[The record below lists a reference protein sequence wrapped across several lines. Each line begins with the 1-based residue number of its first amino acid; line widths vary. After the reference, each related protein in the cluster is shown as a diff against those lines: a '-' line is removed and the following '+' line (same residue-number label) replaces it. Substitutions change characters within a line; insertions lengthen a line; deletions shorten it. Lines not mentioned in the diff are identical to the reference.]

1 MEYLIGSVTTI
12 ATMIVVLFVIRKVND
27 SRKQSVKI
35 FYSQSNIYERIKP
48 AIPFMPPKPRE
59 SQAFTHRK
67 AQMVRVVMTGG
78 KAYWINDNKLF
89 EAPISEEGLIDYS
102 SSSPIDTMTMDKV
115 ELDKISFIVEKLTE
129 GDNDDRSNPRNKN
142 V

>member
-1 MEYLIGSVTTI
+1 
-12 ATMIVVLFVIRKVND
+12 
-27 SRKQSVKI
+27 
-35 FYSQSNIYERIKP
+35 
-48 AIPFMPPKPRE
+48 
-59 SQAFTHRK
+59 
-67 AQMVRVVMTGG
+67 MTGG